1 MAIYP
6 LTQSQLSA
14 ATAADALAFLKS
26 PALVARRFA
35 EILSAQEFI
44 GLSLLTGN
52 YTVEG
57 GAIGIPKNEQIRTER
72 RAETVAPGAEYKL
85 TPLSRAQY
93 DLYMAAKRGIAT
105 EVTDEEVGRL
115 QGQPIEDALLYLK
128 TEMLFDA
135 NALAIAVIN
144 SKVTATI
151 AAGGAWTSAKQIVKD
166 VLRAKSAVRKLRLGF
181 NLDTVVLTGD
191 QYAEVMPEVLDLL
204 PANDDSVV
212 TGDFP
217 NALGITWLSSDDGDF
232 ANPIM
237 VDRRRL
243 GGIAV
248 ETIPSPEYVK
258 VDSVRGVEI
267 ASIRQPTADKTRV
280 QARFPH
286 VPVVANPLAGISI
299 TGTGL

>member
-52 YTVEG
+52 YTIEG

-72 RAETVAPGAEYKL
+72 RAETVSPGAEYKL

-93 DLYMAAKRGIAT
+93 DLYVAAKRGIAT

-166 VLRAKSAVRKLRLGF
+166 VLRAKSAVRKLHLGF
-181 NLDTVVLTGD
+181 NLDTVVLTGG
-191 QYAEVMPEVLDLL
+191 QYAEVMPEVFDML

-248 ETIPSPEYVK
+248 EDIPSPEYVK
-258 VDSVRGVEI
+258 VDSVRGVEV
-267 ASIRQPTADKTRV
+267 ASIRQPTADKTRL
-280 QARFPH
+280 QARFAH

>member
-52 YTVEG
+52 YTIEG

-166 VLRAKSAVRKLRLGF
+166 VLRAKSAVRKLHLGF